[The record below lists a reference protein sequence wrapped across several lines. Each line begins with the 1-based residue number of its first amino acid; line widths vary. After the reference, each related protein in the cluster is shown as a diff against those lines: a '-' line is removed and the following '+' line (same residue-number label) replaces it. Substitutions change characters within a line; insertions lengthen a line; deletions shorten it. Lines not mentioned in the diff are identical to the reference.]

1 MVCRW
6 HVYVNLEYFPAWDAV
21 LFVNSRLMFV
31 YMFFWLQM
39 LLNSLIS
46 HDRSSLRLYLFTSPF
61 LLFVTSYPTS
71 SSHTLHYFL
80 PQGLLLFLYFAA
92 PSSTHGRF
100 FCIYFANTDTNQLL
114 RKRIEPLESQRI
126 VDFDAQIVLLS
137 TYGQRNLSDLGK
149 YTVLSTTE
157 SLASCMKQVN
167 HSRASFLAVASQ
179 TLQSLKSLPSL
190 LSRFFCL

>member
-1 MVCRW
+1 M
-6 HVYVNLEYFPAWDAV
+6 
-21 LFVNSRLMFV
+21 
-31 YMFFWLQM
+31 
-39 LLNSLIS
+39 
-46 HDRSSLRLYLFTSPF
+46 YLFTSPF

-137 TYGQRNLSDLGK
+137 TYGPRNLSDLGK